1 MGISDSIPVD
11 LYARIHKMEISP
23 VWTKSC
29 DFSSLCIWS
38 LMHIQHNLGSEVT
51 EVEEIN
57 NRKSQN
63 WNTAA
68 VYCVCCL

>member
-29 DFSSLCIWS
+29 VTAVIFLLCAYGRWCIYS
-38 LMHIQHNLGSEVT
+38 TI
-51 EVEEIN
+51 
-57 NRKSQN
+57 
-63 WNTAA
+63 
-68 VYCVCCL
+68 